1 MIVTEKDGCIMKSIL
16 CFGDSNTY
24 GVDPVSARRWPR
36 DVRWT
41 GLLQSLLGPDFYVIE
56 EGYSGRT
63 TALSDRKDPNRA
75 GTDAIT
81 PIMKTH
87 SPLDMVII
95 MLGTNDLQTH
105 FATTAK
111 GSAKFCECIISKIRA
126 YCLEKGDPI
135 PEILVVSPPLIG
147 EDVEESRFWSYDAAA
162 HSKSLEF
169 AKWYS
174 IMAKANKVHFLDAAK
189 VASPGPDQ
197 LHMDRESHRALA
209 QALSEKVRT
218 VFPAL

>member
-1 MIVTEKDGCIMKSIL
+1 MKSIL

-24 GVDPVSARRWPR
+24 GVDPVSSKRWPR

-41 GLLQSLLGPDFYVIE
+41 GALQNLLGPDYYVIE

-63 TALSDRKDPNRA
+63 TALVDRKDPNRA

-105 FATTAK
+105 FSTTAK
-111 GSAKFCECIISKIRA
+111 GSAKFCECIITKIRS
-126 YCLEKGDPI
+126 YSLEKGDKAPV
-135 PEILVVSPPLIG
+135 ILVVAPPIVG
-147 EDVEESRFWSYDAAA
+147 KDIEESRFWGYDAAA
-162 HSKSLEF
+162 HTKSLEF

-174 IMAKANKVHFLDAAK
+174 IMAKANNAHFFDAGTVAK
-189 VASPGPDQ
+189 PGADQ
-197 LHMDRESHRALA
+197 LRMDSESHKALA
-209 QALSEKVRT
+209 TALAKEIREI
-218 VFPAL
+218 FR